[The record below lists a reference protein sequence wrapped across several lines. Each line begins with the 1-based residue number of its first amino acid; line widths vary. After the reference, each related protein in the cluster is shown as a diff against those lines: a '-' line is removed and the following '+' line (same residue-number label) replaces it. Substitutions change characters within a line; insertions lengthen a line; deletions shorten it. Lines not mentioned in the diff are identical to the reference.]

1 MQLNN
6 DQNDIANELDDIIVK
21 ILLPITNSLLMKIKE
36 IQEKKLEFRREYNEM
51 KYRKQ
56 ELILKKKRLMKQ
68 KAIHEKNLNGDLS
81 NNKLCEEILI
91 NYINFVD
98 KKETDFI
105 KSKEDFY
112 EMKLRKKNLEFN
124 QALIDLIKEKS
135 DLENKKTI
143 DTRHSFVSTKRL
155 NKSSHSVPKNVKTIN
170 QSFSIEELDN
180 KSITKTIT
188 TVTPYKNELNN
199 KQNNDKKKKK
209 KTYMRNKS
217 SESLKYNSKN
227 KLSLSKEIEHLINN
241 YTSKSKDVKS
251 NKSENLDNFNK
262 GLIQMKEINKETKEI
277 EKELKEMMNNLT
289 THENE

>member
-6 DQNDIANELDDIIVK
+6 EENTTANELDDIIVK
-21 ILLPITNSLLMKIKE
+21 ILLPVTNSLLVKIKE
-36 IQEKKLEFRREYNEM
+36 IKEKKLEFKKEYNEI
-51 KYRKQ
+51 KHRKQ
-56 ELILKKKRLMKQ
+56 ELILKKKRLAKQ
-68 KAIHEKNLNGDLS
+68 RAIHEKNLNGDLS
-81 NNKLCEEILI
+81 NNKLCEELLI

-105 KSKEDFY
+105 KSREDFY

-180 KSITKTIT
+180 NHITKTIT
-188 TVTPYKNELNN
+188 TVTPYKNKLNN
-199 KQNNDKKKKK
+199 KQNKDKKK

-227 KLSLSKEIEHLINN
+227 KFSLSKEIEHLINN